1 MESLAIVVVMLFL
14 IAILAG
20 PISIALSSKFLKSRL
35 DSKASLGI
43 VILNLIRKA
52 IHLVVVAFGNL
63 IGVQFLLIAGLP
75 LIPRLI
81 GIFAIVTCYIGLRR
95 EYFPEFF
102 FAPDL
107 LSKLG
112 IPQRRKNNPNKGRTS
127 GNDGHG
133 PEGQH

>member
-81 GIFAIVTCYIGLRR
+81 GLFAVVTCYIGLRR

-102 FAPDL
+102 LARDL
-107 LSKLG
+107 VAKLG
-112 IPQRRKNNPNKGRTS
+112 ISRKNGRSS

>member
-1 MESLAIVVVMLFL
+1 VESLAIVVVMLFL

-20 PISIALSSKFLKSRL
+20 PISIALSSKFLKTRL

-75 LIPRLI
+75 LIPRLV
-81 GIFAIVTCYIGLRR
+81 GLFSVVTCYIGLRR

-102 FAPDL
+102 FARDL
-107 LSKLG
+107 VAKLG
-112 IPQRRKNNPNKGRTS
+112 ISRKNGRSS

>member
-1 MESLAIVVVMLFL
+1 MESLAIVIIVLFL

-20 PISIALSSKFLKSRL
+20 PLSIALSSQFVKSRL
-35 DSKASLGI
+35 ETKASLAI
-43 VILNLIRKA
+43 VLLNLLRKF
-52 IHLVVVAFGNL
+52 IHLLLIACGNL
-63 IGVQFLLIAGLP
+63 VGVQFLLITGFP

-81 GIFAIVTCYIGLRR
+81 GLFAVVTCYIGLRR

-102 FAPDL
+102 MMSNLF
-107 LSKLG
+107 SKFG
-112 IPQRRKNNPNKGRTS
+112 ISRKNGHSS

>member
-1 MESLAIVVVMLFL
+1 MESLAIVIIVLFL

-20 PISIALSSKFLKSRL
+20 PLSIALSSQFVKSRVET
-35 DSKASLGI
+35 KASLSI
-43 VILNLIRKA
+43 VILNLLRKFL
-52 IHLVVVAFGNL
+52 HLLLIALGNL
-63 IGVQFLLIAGLP
+63 VGIQFLLITGFP

-81 GIFAIVTCYIGLRR
+81 GLFAVVTCYIGLRR

-102 FAPDL
+102 MMSNLF
-107 LSKLG
+107 SKFG
-112 IPQRRKNNPNKGRTS
+112 MSRKNGRSS

>member
-1 MESLAIVVVMLFL
+1 VESLAIVVVMLFL

-52 IHLVVVAFGNL
+52 IHLAVVAFGNL

-81 GIFAIVTCYIGLRR
+81 GLFAVVTCYIGLRR

-102 FAPDL
+102 FARDL
-107 LSKLG
+107 VAKLG
-112 IPQRRKNNPNKGRTS
+112 ISRKNGRSS